1 VTEEGIRLHWYL
13 PTAGESRD
21 VQRGGTNV
29 RTVDDAAPRSPFRA
43 PTLSYLTQVALA
55 VEEAGFDSVL
65 VPTGSYCEDP
75 WVVASALA
83 AVTRRLRLL
92 VALHP
97 RTATAVSFAHRA
109 ASLQRLSG
117 GRLALNVVTGEP
129 GAEAEQHGDFGDK
142 ADQYLRTGEFLD
154 AYRAL
159 FRGERIDRDGTHV
172 ALRGADLDQVPSVE
186 IPERPEVWFGGSSSY
201 AGDVAA
207 RYADVYLSWLEPL
220 DQLREKVEWI
230 RSLAAAQGREVRF
243 GVRGWIL
250 ARDTHEQAERDALAL
265 LDGIDHERQAA
276 LREQLLA
283 RQSVGQQR
291 GQALI
296 ANANVDDPTSLWVA
310 PGIWGG
316 FGLLAG
322 GAATGFVGS
331 HAAIADRLTELADIG
346 IHDVIVS
353 GFPNLEETRWMADGL
368 APELARRG
376 LLDRGG
382 RRT

>member
-1 VTEEGIRLHWYL
+1 MAHEGIRLHWYL

-29 RTVDDAAPRSPFRA
+29 RTLDDEAPRSPFRA
-43 PTLSYLTQVALA
+43 PSLSYLTQVALA

-65 VPTGSYCEDP
+65 VPTGSFCEDP

-142 ADQYLRTGEFLD
+142 ADQYLRTAEFLD
-154 AYRAL
+154 AYDAL
-159 FRGERIDRDGTHV
+159 FRGESIDREGAHV
-172 ALRGADLDQVPSVE
+172 TLRGASLDQVPSVG
-186 IPERPEVWFGGSSSY
+186 IPARPEVWFGGSSSY

-207 RYADVYLSWLEPL
+207 RYVDVYLSWLEPVE
-220 DQLREKVEWI
+220 QLREKIAWI
-230 RSLAAAQGREVRF
+230 RELAAEQGRDVRF

-265 LDGIDHERQAA
+265 LEGIDRGRQAA
-276 LREQLLA
+276 LREKLLA

-296 ANANVDDPTSLWVA
+296 AGADVDDPSSLWVA

-331 HAAIADRLTELADIG
+331 HAEIADRFAELSSIG
-346 IHDVIVS
+346 VHDVIVS
-353 GFPNLEETRWMADGL
+353 GFPNLEETRWMSDGL
-368 APELARRG
+368 VPELARRG
-376 LLDRGG
+376 LLERGEC
-382 RRT
+382 R